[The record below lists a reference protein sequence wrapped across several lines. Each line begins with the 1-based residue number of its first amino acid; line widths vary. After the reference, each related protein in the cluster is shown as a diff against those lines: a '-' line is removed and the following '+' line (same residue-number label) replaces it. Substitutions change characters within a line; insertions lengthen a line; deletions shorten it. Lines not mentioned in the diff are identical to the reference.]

1 MKEAKLR
8 QDIIDEFEFDPSFD
22 GEHVGVAVD
31 RDVVTLSG
39 HVNSYAEK
47 LAAIAAARRVK
58 GVHAIAENIEVR
70 YPYQTKTADDQIA
83 QRASDLLKWDVVVPK
98 NTVDVLVHDGFV
110 TLSGTVDW
118 QYQRSAA
125 EDDMR
130 KLSGI
135 VCVTNMIKIR
145 PRIDA
150 SDIKAKI
157 ESALKRHAEVEADA
171 IRINIQD
178 GNKVVLEGC
187 VDNWDERHKVENAT
201 WSTPGVASVDDRLTI
216 GAS

>member
-1 MKEAKLR
+1 MKEAQLR

-39 HVNSYAEK
+39 HVHSYAKK

-70 YPYQTKTADDQIA
+70 YSYQNKTADDQIA

-98 NTVDVLVHDGFV
+98 NSVDVLVHDGFV
-110 TLSGTVDW
+110 TLSGTVDC

-150 SDIKAKI
+150 SDIKTKI

-178 GNKVVLEGC
+178 GNKVVLEGR
-187 VDNWDERHKVENAT
+187 VDNWDERHKVENAA
-201 WSTPGVASVDDRLTI
+201 WSTPGVASVDDRLTT
-216 GAS
+216 GVS